1 LDEELRK
8 KVLEAVKGNGQS
20 EVELIEKTN
29 DKLIGGFTLQVGDKR
44 IDASLAKQIRK
55 LAMSFSE
62 NPYIKEY

>member
-1 LDEELRK
+1 M
-8 KVLEAVKGNGQS
+8 LEVVKGSGHS
-20 EVELIEKTN
+20 EIELIEKIN

-44 IDASLAKQIRK
+44 VDASLAKQIRK